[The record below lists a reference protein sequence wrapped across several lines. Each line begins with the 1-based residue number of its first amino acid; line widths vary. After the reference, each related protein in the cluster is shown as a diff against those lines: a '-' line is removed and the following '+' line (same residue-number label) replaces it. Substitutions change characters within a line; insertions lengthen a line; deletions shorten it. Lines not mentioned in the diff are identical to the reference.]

1 MPMLTQNINP
11 NETTSASQR
20 AQIFRFLRAGETIT
34 WQQAVDMFKCA
45 RLAARIGEIRN
56 ELKAAGGKE
65 KVVTTMIKT
74 PNGKKTIARYSL
86 VVVEPETDTP

>member
-1 MPMLTQNINP
+1 
-11 NETTSASQR
+11 
-20 AQIFRFLRAGETIT
+20 
-34 WQQAVDMFKCA
+34 MFKCA

>member
-1 MPMLTQNINP
+1 MLMLTQNINP

-45 RLAARIGEIRN
+45 RLSARIGEIRN

-74 PNGKKTIARYSL
+74 QNGKKTIARYSL
-86 VVVEPETDTP
+86 VTVQPETDTP

>member
-1 MPMLTQNINP
+1 MLMLTQNINP

-45 RLAARIGEIRN
+45 RLAARIGEIRK
-56 ELKAAGGKE
+56 ELTAAGGKE

-86 VVVEPETDTP
+86 VVVEAQNATP